1 MRNYIENKTNES
13 EVKFEDRVKN
23 RFEVE
28 GSSLI
33 NRKKLQTSKLFK
45 ADNSLSSEFTILQIL
60 FTRATM
66 GEASSFKKFM
76 EKNISEN
83 ERNIIVDLNKCEFI
97 DSSFFGVLVAG
108 VKRLRSMN
116 KKFRL
121 VYNNKKRLPIFS
133 ATGLDRIFDV
143 YNSVQEAI
151 DS

>member
-1 MRNYIENKTNES
+1 MSNFIEKKTNES
-13 EVKFEDRVKN
+13 KIKFEDRVNN
-23 RFEVE
+23 RFDVE

-33 NRKKLQTSKLFK
+33 NIKKLQPSNLFK

-60 FTRATM
+60 FTRATL

-116 KKFRL
+116 KKFLL

-133 ATGLDRIFDV
+133 ATGLDQIFEV
-143 YNSVQEAI
+143 FNSVQEAMG
-151 DS
+151 S